1 MMGGYSGMM
10 NGYGL
15 MGFGWIGWLINIIVI
30 GIVVYYATKLALKHH
45 NKENQNKRIDK
56 DNSENKQD

>member
-15 MGFGWIGWLINIIVI
+15 MGFGWIGWLINLIII
-30 GIVVYYATKLALKHH
+30 GIIVYYATKLALKHY
-45 NKENQNKRIDK
+45 NKEHQNNRIYQDDNENKRD
-56 DNSENKQD
+56 